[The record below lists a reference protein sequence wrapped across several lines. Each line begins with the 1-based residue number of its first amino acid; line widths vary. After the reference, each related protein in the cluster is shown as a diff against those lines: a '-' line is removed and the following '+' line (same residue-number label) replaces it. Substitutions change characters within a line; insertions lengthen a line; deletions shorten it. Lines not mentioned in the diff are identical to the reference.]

1 LRFSDLLL
9 NLIVYTIKFGMTM
22 NLLLI
27 NACLVT
33 MQKATM
39 QKATIQKTTMQNG
52 CDGYQVQE
60 AQFVY
65 VSDGKI
71 TQIGPMKNCPDMD
84 VLQTLD
90 CENKLVTPGLI
101 DCHTHLVFAGNRANE
116 FEQRLMG
123 MAYEEIARQGGGI
136 MSTVK
141 ATREASEK
149 TLLANALRHLSGLIK
164 DGVTTVEVKSG
175 YGLTLE
181 SELKMLRVAKQLE
194 QHAKIK
200 VSTTLLAAHAVPPEY
215 KDDADAYIDYVCE
228 QIIPAAVAAKLV
240 DYVDVF
246 CEGIGFNLKQTEQVF
261 ATALS
266 FGLGIKGHTEQ
277 LSHLGGSALA
287 AKMGASSVDHVEYL
301 TANDVAVLAENGT
314 VATLL
319 PGAFYFLRETQL
331 PPIQLLREAKVPMA
345 LASDFNPGTS
355 PIASLLTIMNMG
367 CTLFRLTPEEA
378 LRGVTCHA
386 AQALGIA
393 AERGQIKVG
402 YEADFALWNVTHPAH
417 LCYEIGT
424 PLLHA
429 RIINGALCHD

>member
-1 LRFSDLLL
+1 
-9 NLIVYTIKFGMTM
+9 M

-27 NACLVT
+27 NVQLVS
-33 MQKATM
+33 MENNPA
-39 QKATIQKTTMQNG
+39 
-52 CDGYQVQE
+52 GYQVQDKH
-60 AQFVY
+60 FINVLN
-65 VSDGKI
+65 GKI
-71 TQIGPMKNCPDMD
+71 AQIGPMQACPS
-84 VLQTLD
+84 VGSQQTFD
-90 CENKLVTPGLI
+90 CENKLITPGLI
-101 DCHTHLVFAGNRANE
+101 DCHTHIVFAGNRANE
-116 FEQRLMG
+116 FEQRLKG
-123 MAYEEIARQGGGI
+123 VAYEEIARQGGGI
-136 MSTVK
+136 ISTVK

-149 TLLANALRHLSGLIK
+149 ELLNNALRHLSGLIK

-194 QHAKIK
+194 QHANIK

-215 KDDADAYIDYVCE
+215 KNDADGYINYVCE
-228 QIIPAAVAAKLV
+228 QIIPAAVDAQLI

-261 ATALS
+261 STALS

-277 LSHLGGSALA
+277 LSHIGGSALA
-287 AKMGASSVDHVEYL
+287 ANMGASSVDHVEYIN
-301 TANDVAVLAENGT
+301 AQDVKTLSENGT

-331 PPIQLLREAKVPMA
+331 PPIQLLREFNVPMA

-355 PIASLLTIMNMG
+355 PIASILTIMNMG
-367 CTLFRLTPEEA
+367 CTLFRLTPEES

-386 AQALGIA
+386 AQALGLEA
-393 AERGQIKVG
+393 KRGQIKVG
-402 YEADFALWNVTHPAH
+402 YEADLALWSIDHPAQ
-417 LCYEIGT
+417 LAYEIGT

-429 RIINGALCHD
+429 RFLNGELCHD